1 MIAIAGQGYE
11 GIALSFVNDT
21 QELPYFCDTVLP
33 MLKEAGYRE

>member
-21 QELPYFCDTVLP
+21 QELPYFCDRKSEP
-33 MLKEAGYRE
+33 CHQPR